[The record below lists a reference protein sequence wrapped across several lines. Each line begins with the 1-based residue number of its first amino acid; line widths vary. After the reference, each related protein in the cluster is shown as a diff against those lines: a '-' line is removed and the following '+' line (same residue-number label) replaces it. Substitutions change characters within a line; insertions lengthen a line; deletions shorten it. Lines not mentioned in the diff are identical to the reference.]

1 MKAPRRSK
9 QAEPIERRAG
19 ATIVRFVPAG
29 AARAGRNGRAHD
41 PSRCHKCDSTYIV
54 REPAFVHCRY
64 CGAMHRIHC
73 RYCGAMHRI
82 QSGSL
87 LDQEEFE
94 MRSGLRLAS

>member
-29 AARAGRNGRAHD
+29 AARAGRNGRVHD

-64 CGAMHRIHC
+64 CGAMN
-73 RYCGAMHRI
+73 RI

>member
-64 CGAMHRIHC
+64 CGAMN
-73 RYCGAMHRI
+73 RI

-87 LDQEEFE
+87 LDQDEFE

>member
-1 MKAPRRSK
+1 MKTRSRSG
-9 QAEPIERRAG
+9 QVEPIERRAG
-19 ATIVRFVPAG
+19 ATIVRFVPART
-29 AARAGRNGRAHD
+29 ARAAARNGRALD
-41 PSRCHKCDSTYIV
+41 PTRCGKCDSTYIV

-64 CGAMHRIHC
+64 CGAMN
-73 RYCGAMHRI
+73 RI

>member
-1 MKAPRRSK
+1 MKTPR
-9 QAEPIERRAG
+9 QAGRAELTERRTG
-19 ATIVRFVPAG
+19 ASIVRFMPAH
-29 AARAGRNGRAHD
+29 AARAARNGRAHD

-64 CGAMHRIHC
+64 CGAMN
-73 RYCGAMHRI
+73 RI

>member
-64 CGAMHRIHC
+64 CGAMN
-73 RYCGAMHRI
+73 RI

>member
-1 MKAPRRSK
+1 MKAPRRSR

-64 CGAMHRIHC
+64 CGAMN
-73 RYCGAMHRI
+73 RI

>member
-41 PSRCHKCDSTYIV
+41 PSRCHKCDSAYIV

-64 CGAMHRIHC
+64 CGAMN
-73 RYCGAMHRI
+73 RI

>member
-64 CGAMHRIHC
+64 CGAMNS
-73 RYCGAMHRI
+73 I

>member
-19 ATIVRFVPAG
+19 ATLVRFVPAG

-64 CGAMHRIHC
+64 CGAMHRI
-73 RYCGAMHRI
+73 

>member
-1 MKAPRRSK
+1 MKTPRRSGR
-9 QAEPIERRAG
+9 AEPTERRTG
-19 ATIVRFVPAG
+19 ASIVRFMPAH
-29 AARAGRNGRAHD
+29 AARTAARNGRAHD

-64 CGAMHRIHC
+64 CGAMN
-73 RYCGAMHRI
+73 RI

>member
-1 MKAPRRSK
+1 MKRPRRPGR
-9 QAEPIERRAG
+9 AEPIERRMG
-19 ATIVRFVPAG
+19 ASRTGASIVQFVPVH
-29 AARAGRNGRAHD
+29 AARAAARNGRAHD

-64 CGAMHRIHC
+64 CGAMN
-73 RYCGAMHRI
+73 RI

>member
-29 AARAGRNGRAHD
+29 AARGGRNGRAHD

-64 CGAMHRIHC
+64 CGAMN
-73 RYCGAMHRI
+73 RI

-87 LDQEEFE
+87 LAQEEFE

>member
-1 MKAPRRSK
+1 MKTPRRSGR
-9 QAEPIERRAG
+9 AEPIERRTG
-19 ATIVRFVPAG
+19 ASIVQFAPAHTARA
-29 AARAGRNGRAHD
+29 AARKGHAHD

-64 CGAMHRIHC
+64 CGAMN
-73 RYCGAMHRI
+73 RI